1 MAASSQAILLPLTY
15 TVSWYRLLF
24 RRYQPPPPPP
34 CGAGALKMSLLP
46 SPHSLHPLALL
57 KGGEGQG
64 EGGSYTHVSC
74 PFGAL
79 LVTLYQIFGE
89 GFLNG
94 KRNIGGAAS
103 PRWGLAAPQ
112 KETLYHEMGL
122 EAQDCPLPTHRT
134 HKEEPPQNAE
144 IRDFFGYEGSWWVCE
159 PNRSIGPLMRGYLR
173 HPYVCPKP
181 LGRSQQTSSAKE

>member
-1 MAASSQAILLPLTY
+1 
-15 TVSWYRLLF
+15 
-24 RRYQPPPPPP
+24 
-34 CGAGALKMSLLP
+34 MSLLP

-94 KRNIGGAAS
+94 KMNIGGGR
-103 PRWGLAAPQ
+103 PAPSGGWPPL
-112 KETLYHEMGL
+112 KKKLYTMKW
-122 EAQDCPLPTHRT
+122 D
-134 HKEEPPQNAE
+134 
-144 IRDFFGYEGSWWVCE
+144 
-159 PNRSIGPLMRGYLR
+159 
-173 HPYVCPKP
+173 
-181 LGRSQQTSSAKE
+181 